1 MVKGQTLK
9 KIVSV
14 ETIRENTVSTPG
26 GTLRGPSLHWP
37 KMSKQIPMHC
47 LWSMRGVGVVFKSF
61 HQNLLTWWKIY
72 RLLRLLLRSKILHR
86 NWHYNHNGIFNLT
99 EFFQGHN
106 FFKDT
111 LLLNEGIPKAL
122 KGKKLRLKIPRVL
135 PSIFELILVLQ
146 IWGQNTIGGQYLQNI
161 NALIFWYKYLQKIN
175 AMPSY
180 FWWKKKVSPLWQIT
194 FDS

>member
-1 MVKGQTLK
+1 MYSQTLK

-86 NWHYNHNGIFNLT
+86 NWHCNRNGIFNLT

-106 FFKDT
+106 FFKD
-111 LLLNEGIPKAL
+111 
-122 KGKKLRLKIPRVL
+122 RLDFLIQKQRFS
-135 PSIFELILVLQ
+135 PSILFTWSKYTSPKWPWSTHQAVPCISDVEIAC
-146 IWGQNTIGGQYLQNI
+146 WGHVWSC
-161 NALIFWYKYLQKIN
+161 IFTSGK
-175 AMPSY
+175 
-180 FWWKKKVSPLWQIT
+180 
-194 FDS
+194 